1 MCLNKNICI
10 ITEEFRPSLKGG
22 IATWSTELANY
33 LHKKKYKVTVF
44 VKKHGGID
52 KLYDTKRIPYKIKL
66 IPGRDWAFFKKW
78 YIMFSLFGYLKNNKK
93 PIIISTNWELSQ
105 GLIIYKTF
113 LKFSLVTI
121 LHGLEVTR
129 LKSKKYKKRVKSF
142 KKTLKY
148 SDLIISVSNYTK
160 AKAKSIINLNLEI
173 HVIPNFVNM
182 ETFQPVDRKN
192 FLNDY
197 GLSNDDIILLSLSRL
212 VRRKGHH
219 IIIES
224 LKDLTKNHSNIKYLI
239 AGTGDKNYEQEL
251 REYVEKLNLQK
262 NINFLGYV
270 NEQKK
275 KIIYNMCDVFLMT
288 SLPTDHEGNSEGF
301 GITFLEANACG
312 KPVIGTNVGGIP
324 DVIKDGNNGFL
335 IEPNNPRELQKTI
348 EKIINDKNYY
358 NFLSKNSIK
367 HIKENF
373 DINLIG
379 KKFDLLIDRLYD
391 SH

>member
-1 MCLNKNICI
+1 
-10 ITEEFRPSLKGG
+10 
-22 IATWSTELANY
+22 
-33 LHKKKYKVTVF
+33 
-44 VKKHGGID
+44 
-52 KLYDTKRIPYKIKL
+52 
-66 IPGRDWAFFKKW
+66 
-78 YIMFSLFGYLKNNKK
+78 
-93 PIIISTNWELSQ
+93 
-105 GLIIYKTF
+105 
-113 LKFSLVTI
+113 
-121 LHGLEVTR
+121 
-129 LKSKKYKKRVKSF
+129 
-142 KKTLKY
+142 
-148 SDLIISVSNYTK
+148 
-160 AKAKSIINLNLEI
+160 
-173 HVIPNFVNM
+173 M

-224 LKDLTKNHSNIKYLI
+224 LKDLTKNYSNVKYLI